1 MDYDKNLIASVKGFM
16 DEEEGQR
23 LYEVSEA
30 AAKMGPC
37 LEIGS
42 YCGKSSV
49 YIGSACKK
57 HNSVLFSID
66 HHRGSE
72 EQQPDQ
78 LYFDPDLFDE
88 TEGKINTLRFFRR
101 TLELA
106 DLEDTVIPIVS
117 GSAVVAKFWSTPL
130 AMVFIDG
137 GHTFKAAYTD
147 YMCWSTHIM
156 PGGFLV
162 VHDIFEKPED
172 GGQAPWYVY
181 EKAKATGLF
190 IELERTKTLG
200 VLKRRTGFELPP
212 DLPA

>member
-1 MDYDKNLIASVKGFM
+1 MNYDINLIDSVKGFM
-16 DEEEGQR
+16 DGEEGQR
-23 LYEVSEA
+23 LYEVSES

-42 YCGKSSV
+42 YCGKSSI

-57 HNSVLFSID
+57 HGSVLFSID

-72 EQQPDQ
+72 EQQPGQ
-78 LYFDPDLFDE
+78 MYFDPDLFDE
-88 TEGKINTLRFFRR
+88 SEGKINTLRFFRR
-101 TLELA
+101 TIELA
-106 DLEDTVIPIVS
+106 DLEDTVVPVVS
-117 GSAVVAKFWSTPL
+117 GSSVVARFWSTPL

-137 GHTFKAAYTD
+137 GHTFRAAYTD

-156 PGGFLV
+156 SGGFLV
-162 VHDIFEKPED
+162 VHDIFESPED

-181 EKAKATGLF
+181 EKAKSSGLF

-200 VLKRRTGFELPP
+200 VLKRRSGIEFPD

>member
-1 MDYDKNLIASVKGFM
+1 MNYDSNLIASVKGFM

-23 LYEVSEA
+23 LFEVAEA

-42 YCGKSSV
+42 YCGKSSI

-57 HNSVLFSID
+57 HGGVLFSID

-72 EQQPDQ
+72 EQQPGQ
-78 LYFDPDLFDE
+78 LYFDPDLFDDR
-88 TEGKINTLRFFRR
+88 EGKINTLTFFRK

-106 DLEDTVIPIVS
+106 GLEDIVIPVVS
-117 GSAVVAKFWSTPL
+117 TSAIVAKFWSTPL
-130 AMVFIDG
+130 SMVFIDG
-137 GHTFKAAYTD
+137 GHTYKAAYTD
-147 YMCWSTHIM
+147 YMCWSSHVM

-162 VHDIFEKPED
+162 VHDIFERPED

-200 VLKRRTGFELPP
+200 VLRRRNSLELPS